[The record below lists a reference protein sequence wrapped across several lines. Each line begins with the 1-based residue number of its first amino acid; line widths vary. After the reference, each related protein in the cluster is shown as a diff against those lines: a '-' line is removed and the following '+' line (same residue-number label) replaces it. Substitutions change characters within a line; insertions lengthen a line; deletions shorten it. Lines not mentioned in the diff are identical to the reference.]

1 MTTTEL
7 VHLHLLLNHVPTVGT
22 IVAFG
27 VLLLAFAKKSEDMK
41 RAALALFFAIA
52 LVSLPTYMSGYS
64 AQAALKSRPGIDNAL
79 IQRHQSAALFALI
92 FMEATGI
99 VAWFGLWQA
108 RKPRPAPRPEAGSA
122 TPARWGANPPV
133 VLLLATLTLV
143 LMASAANIGGQITH
157 PEIMAP
163 GEAPAAAIAPQALM
177 TPNIGHFQFTHAY
190 AWPMLESL
198 HFIGLCLLFGVVLA
212 GNMRILGFMKNASF
226 WDVHRLLPW
235 GVWGFV
241 INSVTGMMF
250 FAGAAGQYIDNPA
263 FHLKVLFMLL
273 AGANVLYLTLFD
285 DVWAL
290 GPGADAPTS
299 AKLVAASQVFLWI
312 GVIFYGRMLPY
323 IGNSF

>member
-27 VLLLAFAKKSEDMK
+27 VLLLSFAKKSEDMK

-64 AQAALKSRPGIDNAL
+64 AQAALKSRPGIDNML

-99 VAWFGLWQA
+99 VAWFGLWQG
-108 RKPRPAPRPEAGSA
+108 RKPKGAS
-122 TPARWGANPPV
+122 RWNPPV
-133 VLLLATLTLV
+133 VLLLATLTMV
-143 LMASAANIGGQITH
+143 LMASAANIGGEITH

-163 GEAPAAAIAPQALM
+163 GEGPGTAIAPQVFM
-177 TPNIGHFQFTHAY
+177 TPNIGHFQFTHPF

-212 GNMRILGFMKNASF
+212 GNLRILGFMKNASF
-226 WDVHRLLPW
+226 VDVHRLLPW

-241 INSVTGMMF
+241 INSVTGMLF
-250 FAGAAGQYIDNPA
+250 FAGAAGQYIENPA

-285 DVWAL
+285 EVWAL
-290 GPGADAPTS
+290 GPGDNAPMS
-299 AKLVAASQVFLWI
+299 AKLVAASQVFLWV
-312 GVIFYGRMLPY
+312 GVIYFGRMLPY
-323 IGNSF
+323 IGNAF